1 MLFSAHVAH
10 GFIPEHRAFFA
21 YQAREHERFKS
32 LWPPA
37 SHTLQASHAL
47 VVFDA
52 LRPWLPS
59 DTRRRFQA
67 GELLDNGAA
76 FGAGRTGTSEV
87 AEGLASFHRLYMTDR
102 RERRVSRAS
111 GGVDTEGLR
120 RHACGYEEP
129 GRRTAAFRPTQAM
142 ILMYLHTVKDGSG
155 DDRVACLRKVN
166 MSALVKSKSC
176 LGLDLR

>member
-1 MLFSAHVAH
+1 MAAGFS
-10 GFIPEHRAFFA
+10 
-21 YQAREHERFKS
+21 
-32 LWPPA
+32 

-111 GGVDTEGLR
+111 GGVNTEGLR
-120 RHACGYEEP
+120 RHACGYEDQGDAP
-129 GRRTAAFRPTQAM
+129 PPSGRLRHDPHVSSHGQGWKR
-142 ILMYLHTVKDGSG
+142 GRSG
-155 DDRVACLRKVN
+155 GMSVKVN
-166 MSALVKSKSC
+166 
-176 LGLDLR
+176 

>member
-21 YQAREHERFKS
+21 YQAREHGRFKQ

-87 AEGLASFHRLYMTDR
+87 AEGLASFHRPYMTDR
-102 RERRVSRAS
+102 KERRVSRAS
-111 GGVDTEGLR
+111 GGVNTEGLR
-120 RHACGYEEP
+120 RHACGYEDQDD
-129 GRRTAAFRPTQAM
+129 AAAACRPTQAM
-142 ILMYLHTVKDGSG
+142 ILVYLHTVKDGSG
-155 DDRVACLRKVN
+155 DDRVACLFKVN
-166 MSALVKSKSC
+166 VSALVKSKSS
-176 LGLDLR
+176 LG